1 MKASSGRIGL
11 LLLSRNFF
19 ANIMNK
25 FKLGILGKCN
35 FICGISG
42 SHGGEY
48 EVQSLLG
55 CTAM

>member
-1 MKASSGRIGL
+1 MGFCVVLAVNGDYL
-11 LLLSRNFF
+11 LFAKRGYSLL
-19 ANIMNK
+19 
-25 FKLGILGKCN
+25 CE
-35 FICGISG
+35 ISG